1 MLLTLSEIEN
11 IQIIYIIIIISLTV
25 MDIAAAD
32 V

>member
-1 MLLTLSEIEN
+1 
-11 IQIIYIIIIISLTV
+11 